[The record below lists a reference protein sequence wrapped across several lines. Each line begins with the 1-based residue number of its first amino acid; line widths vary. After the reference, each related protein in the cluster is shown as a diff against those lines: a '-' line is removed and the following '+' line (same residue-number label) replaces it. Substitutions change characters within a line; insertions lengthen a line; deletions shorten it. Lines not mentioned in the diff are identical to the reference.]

1 MNLTIT
7 PQLLTG
13 TVSVVSSKSLSHR
26 YVIAAGL
33 SLGKSVITNVLDSDD
48 LDATKLALSKL
59 GVTFNGREIIGNQLK
74 LISSTI
80 DCHES
85 GSTLRFMIPI
95 ALLQEKKVRFIGSGR
110 LQDRPLDVYFE
121 IFDEKKIDY
130 KKPLNQSL
138 PLEVKGPL
146 KPGYFKLRGDISSQF
161 LTGLLFALPLL
172 EDDSIIELSTP
183 LESRGYVDLTLDVLT
198 QFGIHILV
206 VDQFFYIKGNQK
218 YKPLIASVE
227 GDFSQAAFWM
237 VAGLIGQTIKISSI
251 NPRSKQG
258 DAEIIEI
265 IKQMH
270 GSITYHAFQN
280 EYQIDPSKTDGMT
293 IDLSQ
298 IPDLGPILM
307 VLAALSKGTTK
318 FINAS
323 RLRIKESDRLDA
335 MYQTL
340 KKFGVNIVIS
350 DDEAIIEGRD
360 TLKGNQEFDT
370 FGDHRIAMAIAI
382 AAIRADGEVTI
393 MNADV
398 VKKSYP
404 DFYKVYQSVGGKI
417 RES

>member
-7 PQLLTG
+7 PKPLTG

-33 SLGKSVITNVLDSDD
+33 ALGKSVITNVLQSDD

-59 GVTFNGREIIGNQLK
+59 GVTFKGVEIIGTKPTL
-74 LISSTI
+74 LSPVI

-95 ALLQEKKVRFIGSGR
+95 ACLQNKKVRFIGSGR
-110 LQDRPLDVYFE
+110 LQDRPLDVYFDL
-121 IFDEKKIDY
+121 FNEKQIEY
-130 KKPLNQSL
+130 KKPEGKSL
-138 PLEVKGPL
+138 PLEVKGPI
-146 KPGYFKLRGDISSQF
+146 KAGYYKLRGDISSQF

-172 EDDSIIELSTP
+172 EEESIIELTTP
-183 LESRGYVDLTLDVLT
+183 LESKGYIDLTLDVLN
-198 QFGIHILV
+198 QFGIHVLV
-206 VDQFFYIKGNQK
+206 VDQYFYIKGNQT
-218 YKPLIASVE
+218 YKPLLTSIE
-227 GDFSQAAFWM
+227 GDLSQAAFWM
-237 VAGLIGQTIKISSI
+237 VAGLIGNQIKITSI
-251 NPRSKQG
+251 NQRTKQG
-258 DAEIIEI
+258 DALIIDI

-270 GSITYHAFQN
+270 GSIKYDAFHN
-280 EYQIDPSKTDGMT
+280 EYVINPSETDAIT

-307 VLAALSKGTTK
+307 VLASLSKGTTK

-323 RLRIKESDRLDA
+323 RLRIKESDRLEA

-340 KKFGVNIVIS
+340 IKFGVNIVIS
-350 DDEAIIEGRD
+350 DDEAIIEGRE
-360 TLKGNQEFDT
+360 TLIGNQAFDS

-382 AAIRADGEVTI
+382 AAIRAEGNVTI
-393 MNADV
+393 INSDV

-404 DFYKVYQSVGGKI
+404 DFYKVYQALGGQI
-417 RES
+417 HES